1 MHYRTVAALLFA
13 FAVSLSYSQT
23 HLWSG
28 NGTVSANAPYNATMG
43 PFNLQTTATL
53 TLTYTRAVSVCIVY
67 AQYKLP
73 RWTEYNDENCL
84 IYFNATKAGGD
95 TIERPLLQ
103 FEYQIGVFLASPIVE
118 KGDNSTVH
126 LTLTGNVCEKATEY
140 FDGAACVEATS
151 LQSSNDT
158 FSAAFA
164 KGETKF
170 WTYVTAPGLS
180 HLSFSMV
187 QGGEISPLNS
197 IIYARYG
204 GGSYKIHDATD
215 NNGTLK
221 VISPRQGT
229 WVFSVHAADA
239 GMAHFTLD
247 EFRCGASS
255 AGEGCMIPVRAAF
268 TNMSITITPEDG
280 WMYLRFTVD
289 EKMPLLVSV
298 TTNNG
303 SNIPF
308 MYATNGQIPVR
319 LSNGNILADIHNCN
333 REYCSVVRSIVRN
346 ITTPGLGMSE
356 DWYVG
361 IYTNVPGNTTF
372 GLWWNNTCVP
382 NCDTDNH
389 GECEESGRCQC
400 EIDYEGIDCSLS
412 KGLGPQYIV
421 LIIIASL
428 VVASAIIGFV
438 AWAYMR
444 RKRANYEI
452 VS

>member
-1 MHYRTVAALLFA
+1 L
-13 FAVSLSYSQT
+13 
-23 HLWSG
+23 
-28 NGTVSANAPYNATMG
+28 ANEIKST
-43 PFNLQTTATL
+43 
-53 TLTYTRAVSVCIVY
+53 
-67 AQYKLP
+67 
-73 RWTEYNDENCL
+73 NDS
-84 IYFNATKAGGD
+84 FPAKFT
-95 TIERPLLQ
+95 
-103 FEYQIGVFLASPIVE
+103 
-118 KGDNSTVH
+118 
-126 LTLTGNVCEKATEY
+126 
-140 FDGAACVEATS
+140 
-151 LQSSNDT
+151 
-158 FSAAFA
+158 

-170 WTYVTAPGLS
+170 WTYVTGPGLS
-180 HLSFSMV
+180 HLTFSMV
-187 QGGEISPLNS
+187 PGQGISAVDS
-197 IIYARYG
+197 IISARYA
-204 GGSYKIHDATD
+204 GGSYILHDMTD
-215 NNGTLK
+215 TNGTLT

-229 WVFSVHAADA
+229 WVFSVHSAEGGDA
-239 GMAHFTLD
+239 EFKLS
-247 EFRCGASS
+247 EFRCGANS
-255 AGEGCMIPVRAAF
+255 AGEGCMIPVHPAF

-289 EKMPLLVSV
+289 EKMPLLVSL

-308 MYATNGQIPVR
+308 MYAALGQIPVR
-319 LSNGNILADIHNCN
+319 QNDGAILADIHNCN
-333 REYCSVVRSIVRN
+333 RDYCSVVRSIIRN

-356 DWYVG
+356 EWYIG

-400 EIDYEGIDCSLS
+400 EIDFEGIDCSLS

>member
-1 MHYRTVAALLFA
+1 
-13 FAVSLSYSQT
+13 
-23 HLWSG
+23 
-28 NGTVSANAPYNATMG
+28 MG

-53 TLTYTRAVSVCIVY
+53 TLTYNRAVSVCIVN

-73 RWTEYNDENCL
+73 RWTEYNTENCL
-84 IYFNATKAGGD
+84 IYFNVTKADGD
-95 TIERPLLQ
+95 SFTKIPLLQ

-118 KGDNSTVH
+118 KGANATVS
-126 LTLTGNVCEKATEY
+126 LMLTGNVCPKATEY
-140 FDGAACVEATS
+140 YDGAACVEATP
-151 LQSSNDT
+151 LQSTNDT
-158 FSAAFA
+158 FSADFA

-170 WTYVTAPGLS
+170 WTYVTGPGLS
-180 HLSFSMV
+180 HLSFSV
-187 QGGEISPLNS
+187 VEGGEISADNS
-197 IIYARYG
+197 IISARYEG
-204 GGSYKIHDATD
+204 GAYTLPDKSD

-229 WVFSVHAADA
+229 WVFSVHAGEA
-239 GMAHFTLD
+239 GVAHFTLN
-247 EFRCGASS
+247 EFRCGANS
-255 AGEGCMIPVRAAF
+255 AGEGCMIPVRPAF